1 MEALT
6 ALRQEH
12 RDEAARRVKLGLVL
26 EAIAEKEGLTVTQDD
41 LNAEVMRL
49 ASELKM
55 PAADLVK
62 MIKSGGQDSIDEL
75 RARILADKALDFVY
89 RNAVIQG

>member
-1 MEALT
+1 
-6 ALRQEH
+6 
-12 RDEAARRVKLGLVL
+12 VKLGLVL

-41 LNAEVMRL
+41 LNAEIIRL
-49 ASELKM
+49 AAELKM

-62 MIKSGGQDSIDEL
+62 MVKAGGQESIDEL
-75 RARILADKALDFVY
+75 RARILDGKALDFVY